1 MDLCRRQVFRLLCM
15 ALNPLLTGYVAPIV
29 YQKNGEV
36 GGRCCGKMSMLQGR
50 TLTETHRE
58 MEPVFVKLPI
68 FHMLQ

>member
-1 MDLCRRQVFRLLCM
+1 MDLCHRQVYRLLCM
-15 ALNPLLTGYVAPIV
+15 ALNPLLTGYVALIV

-36 GGRCCGKMSMLQGR
+36 GGRSCGKMSMLQGR